1 MKVIK
6 VTEEVYKRLKNYKVQ
21 LNLKDFS
28 AVIIEL
34 SEFYGVW
41 END

>member
-34 SEFYGVW
+34 SEFYGFG
-41 END
+41 E